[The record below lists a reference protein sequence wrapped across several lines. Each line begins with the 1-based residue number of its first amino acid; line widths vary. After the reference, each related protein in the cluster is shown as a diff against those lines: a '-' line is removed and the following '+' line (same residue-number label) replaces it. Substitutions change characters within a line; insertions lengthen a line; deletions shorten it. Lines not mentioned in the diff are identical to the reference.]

1 MDRRLDRLLAW
12 IETEAARAP
21 RLLLPVS
28 GGSDS
33 ALVFWLLNQHY
44 RAKTVGIFAG
54 ESDKLRERAWF
65 DSVGKVE
72 VVAQPKRGESE
83 TARWALFS
91 VRARSEN
98 AWLVGSRN
106 RTEDVLGTFSIA
118 SRAATF
124 LPIAGIWKSDV
135 MALCQKIGVPAS
147 ITDSS
152 RRADPACG
160 RPAALAEI
168 PLEMIDCFLRCKV
181 GELDSNRMDDLEPE
195 QVLYLER
202 VYADNQFRRHLPTRG
217 PRL

>member
-1 MDRRLDRLLAW
+1 MDKRLDRLLEW
-12 IETEAARAP
+12 IETEAERAP

-33 ALVFWLLNQHY
+33 ALVFWLLNQHFH
-44 RAKTVGIFAG
+44 AKTVGIFAG
-54 ESDKLRERAWF
+54 APSSLRERAWF
-65 DSVGKVE
+65 DWVGNVE
-72 VVAQPKRGESE
+72 VVSQPTDCEAE

-91 VRARSEN
+91 VRARSQN

-135 MALCQKIGVPAS
+135 MELCKKVGVPTS
-147 ITDSS
+147 IRESS

-160 RPAALAEI
+160 RPAALAQI
-168 PLEMIDCFLRCKV
+168 PWHVTDTFLRYRV
-181 GELDSNRMDDLEPE
+181 GELEHHRIAALDRE
-195 QVLYLER
+195 QVNYLER
-202 VYADNQFRRHLPTRG
+202 VYVDNQFRRHLPRRG
-217 PRL
+217 PQL